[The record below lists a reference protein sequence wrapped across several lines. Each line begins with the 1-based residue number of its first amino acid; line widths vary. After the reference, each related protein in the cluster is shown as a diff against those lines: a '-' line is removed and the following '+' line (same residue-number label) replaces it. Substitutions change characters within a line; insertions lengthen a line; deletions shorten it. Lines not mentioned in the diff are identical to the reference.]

1 VTGSNLSREP
11 NLCKPLANLCKTEFM
26 RGRKPILRPCE
37 TCGVV
42 LSARERRT
50 HKCNEQ
56 GLSREQLIAKIE
68 RMVEAGAGYRLGRE
82 WGKQRGAALG
92 ERLARRSTAQL
103 QSIAQG
109 RGGTVSHNRGR
120 CILCSHPER
129 EAIEGKLRAGA
140 SLRSIGREIGCNK
153 QSVARHLDH
162 VAR

>member
-1 VTGSNLSREP
+1 
-11 NLCKPLANLCKTEFM
+11 M
-26 RGRKPILRPCE
+26 RGRKPILLPCE
-37 TCGVV
+37 TCGAV

-68 RMVEAGAGYRLGRE
+68 RMVEAGQAGYRLGRE
-82 WGKQRGAALG
+82 WGKQRGVALG
-92 ERLARRSTAQL
+92 ERLARRSTEQL
-103 QSIAQG
+103 RSIARG

-120 CILCSHPER
+120 CIICGHPER

-162 VAR
+162 SS